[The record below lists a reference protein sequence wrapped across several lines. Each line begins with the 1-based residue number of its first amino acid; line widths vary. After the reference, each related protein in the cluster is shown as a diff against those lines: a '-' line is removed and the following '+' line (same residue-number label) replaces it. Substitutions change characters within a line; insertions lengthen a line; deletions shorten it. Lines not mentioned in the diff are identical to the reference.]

1 MLPINYL
8 IQNYLRIWQTNRSNY
23 LVLDMENEHI
33 EQAMLHL
40 KTDKPR
46 GAVQGKTRINEKAM
60 QRLK

>member
-1 MLPINYL
+1 
-8 IQNYLRIWQTNRSNY
+8 
-23 LVLDMENEHI
+23 MENEHI